1 MKDSLLL
8 IFALTLAIAGSTEN
22 TVDFLGELLVAL
34 FC

>member
-8 IFALTLAIAGSTEN
+8 MFAFTLCTAGSTET
-22 TVDFLGELLVAL
+22 TVDFLWSILVAL

>member
-8 IFALTLAIAGSTEN
+8 MFAFTLAIAGSTET
-22 TVDFLGELLVAL
+22 TVDFLRELLVAL